1 VPGGQ
6 GDGSGL
12 GSPPELTAEAAVTG
26 ESVPTNSG
34 PVVINGLVGQVQAAL
49 VDDFAIGAHYLHLF
63 EYEHERRQAER
74 LGDIYD
80 VRALEAAHGRTDELG
95 NPDVIV
101 RAGGSDPGA
110 YGDLKRL
117 DPDLQ
122 PNRKDADYSR
132 RVEKRLREPFGQDP
146 RITVAVVDGRD
157 VGLTIDAA
165 VRGIRR
171 ALGFWRRQ
179 GREIS
184 PEQRMI
190 VFTGDGGSV
199 VWRGDT
205 GDINVS
211 A

>member
-1 VPGGQ
+1 
-6 GDGSGL
+6 
-12 GSPPELTAEAAVTG
+12 
-26 ESVPTNSG
+26 
-34 PVVINGLVGQVQAAL
+34 VVINRRIGQTLGAL
-49 VDDFAIGAHYLHLF
+49 GDQFRFAAHYLDLF
-63 EYEHERRQAER
+63 EHEHERRQAER
-74 LGDIYD
+74 LGDLYD

-101 RAGGSDPGA
+101 RADEADPGA
-110 YGDLKRL
+110 YGDLKWL

-122 PNRKDADYSR
+122 PNRKDSDYSR

-146 RITVAVVDGRD
+146 RIAVAVVDGRD

-171 ALGFWRRQ
+171 ALGFWRQQ
-179 GREIS
+179 GRDVT
-184 PEQRMI
+184 PDQRMI

>member
-1 VPGGQ
+1 MGAPPA
-6 GDGSGL
+6 L
-12 GSPPELTAEAAVTG
+12 GAGEIVGTNAGEA
-26 ESVPTNSG
+26 
-34 PVVINGLVGQVQAAL
+34 VINAQAGQTLGAL
-49 VDDFAIGAHYLHLF
+49 GDAFEVGAHYLHLF

-74 LGDIYD
+74 LGDLFD

-101 RAGGSDPGA
+101 RADEIDPGA

-171 ALGFWRRQ
+171 ALGFWRQQ
-179 GREIS
+179 GREVT
-184 PEQRMI
+184 PGQRMI
-190 VFTGDGGSV
+190 VFTRDGGSV

>member
-1 VPGGQ
+1 M
-6 GDGSGL
+6 
-12 GSPPELTAEAAVTG
+12 
-26 ESVPTNSG
+26 PTNAG
-34 PVVINGLVGQVQAAL
+34 PAVINGLVGQLPAAL
-49 VDDFAIGAHYLHLF
+49 GDDFEIGAHYLELF

-74 LGDIYD
+74 LGDMFD
-80 VRALEAAHGRTDELG
+80 VQAREAAHGRTDELG
-95 NPDVIV
+95 NPDVLV
-101 RAGGSDPGA
+101 RADGADPGA

-132 RVEKRLREPFGQDP
+132 RVEKRLREPFGQDT

-171 ALGFWRRQ
+171 ALGFWRQQ
-179 GREIS
+179 GREVT